1 MQAWIA
7 AAAVDAPR
15 SYFWTSV
22 KIQGKKIEVDPLNG
36 IVLLTRR
43 VAYIIFGH
51 ALYTINIYIYIYY
64 MKYVCITFYCL
75 LSLTFVRNWR
85 VAAIAAAAAIMYIV
99 RPVLNISY

>member
-1 MQAWIA
+1 
-7 AAAVDAPR
+7 
-15 SYFWTSV
+15 
-22 KIQGKKIEVDPLNG
+22 
-36 IVLLTRR
+36 
-43 VAYIIFGH
+43 
-51 ALYTINIYIYIYY
+51 